1 MNEVPKHKVFISY
14 FHEDDQEY
22 KNRLV
27 QSLTDKAVDKS
38 VSEGDIE
45 DEGKTVEE
53 IRQIIRDKHIADATV
68 TIVLI
73 GQRTWQR
80 KHVDWEISASLM
92 DTEHNPRC
100 GLIGILLP
108 THPDHGPQMQEPTA
122 RLIPPRLADNISGS
136 EPFAAIYWWPKR
148 RVGKKMM
155 PRIHAAFQRRNRT
168 PPPDNNHDLFAN
180 NRTGDWQK
188 GWQN

>member
-1 MNEVPKHKVFISY
+1 M
-14 FHEDDQEY
+14 
-22 KNRLV
+22 
-27 QSLTDKAVDKS
+27 
-38 VSEGDIE
+38 
-45 DEGKTVEE
+45 
-53 IRQIIRDKHIADATV
+53 

-122 RLIPPRLADNISGS
+122 RLIPPRLADNISGG
-136 EPFAAIYWWPKR
+136 EPFAAIYNGGR
-148 RVGKKMM
+148 RTTRRQENVAADSRRRSSVGTARHRQITTMTCS
-155 PRIHAAFQRRNRT
+155 RT
-168 PPPDNNHDLFAN
+168 
-180 NRTGDWQK
+180 TGRET
-188 GWQN
+188 GW